1 MRVLAAV
8 DLGAQ
13 SDLVLRIAARRAREG
28 GGELGVCH
36 VIPDLRAIH
45 PLFPQAELGTVGV
58 VSEVALRAREAM
70 ERTVAASVPDAGA
83 ITYFCEQ
90 GEAYPEI
97 VRRAEAWGA
106 DLVVVAARGSRGLLA
121 DWLGGVADR
130 VVRYAHCPV
139 LVARNLREAGHV
151 VVATDLSDPSLPA
164 IEAGL
169 AESRLRGGGLTVLH
183 VIPQMPSVSDGPHGV
198 MMTTIAPQ
206 ALVAT
211 EAATKAAYEERL
223 KSEIRK
229 QLGIEDPAV
238 SVRVVAG
245 PAAAT
250 IVSVAQS
257 LEAELVVVGTR
268 GRTGLSRVVLG
279 SVAEEVVRTA
289 ASSVMVIRLR

>member
-13 SDLVLRIAARRAREG
+13 SDLVLRIAARRAREV

-45 PLFPQAELGTVGV
+45 PLFPQAELCTVGV

-70 ERTVAASVPDAGA
+70 ERTVASSVPDAGST
-83 ITYFCEQ
+83 TYFCEQ
-90 GEAYPEI
+90 GEAYAEI

-106 DLVVVAARGSRGLLA
+106 DLVVVAARASRGLLA

-139 LVARNLREAGHV
+139 LVARNLREKGHV
-151 VVATDLSDPSLPA
+151 VAATDLSDPSLPA

-169 AESRLRGGGLTVLH
+169 AESRLRGGGFTVVH
-183 VIPQMPSVSDGPHGV
+183 VIPQMPAVSDGPHGV

-206 ALVAT
+206 ALVVT
-211 EAATKAAYEERL
+211 EAATRAAYEERL
-223 KSEIRK
+223 KGELRQ

-238 SVRVVAG
+238 SVRVVGG
-245 PAAAT
+245 PPAAT
-250 IVSVAQS
+250 IASVAQS
-257 LEAELVVVGTR
+257 LDAELVVVGTR